1 LREINMTGTYRLL
14 LLVTLI
20 VLALT
25 CYLAGSQTGA
35 VTFFVAGGLL
45 ETAFW
50 FGLFKKSKNRSIS

>member
-1 LREINMTGTYRLL
+1 MKGTYRLL

-35 VTFFVAGGLL
+35 VTFFVAGALL
-45 ETAFW
+45 ESAFW
-50 FGLFKKSKNRSIS
+50 FGLFRRSKNTSIS

>member
-1 LREINMTGTYRLL
+1 MTGTYRLL
-14 LLVTLI
+14 LLATLI

>member
-1 LREINMTGTYRLL
+1 MKGIYRLFM
-14 LLVTLI
+14 LVILI

-45 ETAFW
+45 ESAFW